1 MWTNYEIATGLD
13 KNQGKTRTATI
24 LTCIDADALEIFD
37 GFVFANEGEANDVD
51 NVIAKFENFCIGKT
65 NETYERYCFNKRDQE
80 QGENIDTYVAALRT
94 LVKTCNYG
102 TLEESLIRDRIVI
115 GIRENATRK
124 KLLQDAKLT
133 LNSCVD
139 ICRANERHFARG
151 GPVCK
156 ATGSETQKKLYTAT
170 ANR

>member
-1 MWTNYEIATGLD
+1 
-13 KNQGKTRTATI
+13 
-24 LTCIDADALEIFD
+24 
-37 GFVFANEGEANDVD
+37 VFANEGEANDVD
-51 NVIAKFENFCIGKT
+51 NVIAKFENFCIG
-65 NETYERYCFNKRDQE
+65 ETYERYCFNKRDQE

-115 GIRENATRK
+115 GIRDNATRK

-139 ICRANERHFARG
+139 ICRANE
-151 GPVCK
+151 K
-156 ATGSETQKKLYTAT
+156 TSI
-170 ANR
+170 